1 MDRFKYIPDRVF
13 LTAEAANPNHTAEG
27 FERRVRSHGK
37 QRAEFIILSVKNG
50 KHKLISVVCHRLTD
64 DRWRIARV
72 DVNIPSLLHGHN
84 GRSLVS
90 EAEFALALTR
100 LRHFLR
106 RITVPES
113 HGRLLPG
120 IGPNNHGFLSYQ
132 ETMFQIQDPEHRLL
146 RASHTSRRR
155 YQQKAPLIRWGQST
169 RFTSV
174 ESDISIYDKH
184 AQRRKGLLL
193 PAGIPGVRIELVLK
207 SPERIAQEI
216 LASAEFPGQRQRGAV
231 VRTVTMA
238 AGYESVRRAL
248 SRMDGWG
255 EKTDEGLSALKGTAC
270 LLILGLGPRI
280 ADPFAVDAVI
290 DSYRETY
297 RPGPRTLGKVERAL
311 RSYAT
316 SYVGGTS
323 VSALPEDFGD
333 LPISELR
340 YPQAEIDYKILLKDW
355 DAPEAPDPE
364 IAEAWSRT
372 TFLSKRPEPYELVG
386 HTASDPLPW
395 KPKTL

>member
-13 LTAEAANPNHTAEG
+13 LTAEAANPSHTAEG
-27 FERRVRSHGK
+27 FERRIRSHGK
-37 QRAEFIILSVKNG
+37 QRPEFIILSVKNG
-50 KHKLISVVCHRLTD
+50 KHKLISVICHRLTD

-90 EAEFALALTR
+90 EAELALALTR

-120 IGPNNHGFLSYQ
+120 IGINNHGFLSYQ
-132 ETMFQIQDPEHRLL
+132 ETMFQIQDPGHRLL

-184 AQRRKGLLL
+184 AQRRKGLLS
-193 PAGIPGVRIELVLK
+193 PAGIPGVRIELILK
-207 SPERIAQEI
+207 NPERIAQEI
-216 LASAEFPGQRQRGAV
+216 LAGGEFPKQRGAV
-231 VRTVTMA
+231 IRTVTMA
-238 AGYESVRRAL
+238 AGYASVRRAL

-255 EKTDEGLSALKGTAC
+255 EKTDEGLSALRGPAC
-270 LLILGLGPRI
+270 LLILGLGAHI

-290 DSYRETY
+290 DRYRETY
-297 RPGPRTLGKVERAL
+297 QPCARTLGKVEHAL

-323 VSALPEDFGD
+323 VSALPEDFGN
-333 LPISELR
+333 LPISELH
-340 YPQAEIDYKILLKDW
+340 YPQAEIEYKILLKSW
-355 DAPEAPDPE
+355 EAPQVPDPD

-372 TFLSKRPEPYELVG
+372 TFLSKRPEPHELVG

-395 KPKTL
+395 TKTL